1 LRIILQRFALIVL
14 LLGAVSHAR
23 AAGLQIVPVL
33 VELSPTDPRASV
45 IVRNVVDAPV
55 RLELS
60 VLAWDETRDGKMRF
74 APAPE
79 FVVFPPIL
87 EIPARSERKVRIST
101 TATFGAREQTFRL
114 FVQELAPPEKPK
126 EKAAIQFLTRIG
138 IPVFLAPTKSELKAE
153 FTEPVISAG
162 HLKFLLKN
170 TGTTR
175 LSPGEIRIEGR
186 LADDR
191 PAFTDKVD
199 SWYVLAGGERAFD
212 FTIPPAECSRVSRI
226 VIEAP
231 LGDGKVT
238 ARVETP
244 GGACGP

>member
-1 LRIILQRFALIVL
+1 MFWRLARIVL
-14 LLGAVSHAR
+14 LVGVAAQAR
-23 AAGLQIVPVL
+23 AAGLQVVPVL
-33 VELSPTDPRASV
+33 VDLAAGEPRAFVV
-45 IVRNVVDAPV
+45 IRNLGDSPL
-55 RLELS
+55 RLDLKVS
-60 VLAWDETRDGKMRF
+60 AWEQTRDGQMRL

-87 EIPARSERKVRIST
+87 DVAPRAERKVRLST
-101 TATFGAREQTFRL
+101 SAPFGAKEQAYRL
-114 FVQELAPPEKPK
+114 FIQELP
-126 EKAAIQFLTRIG
+126 AAEQPAAKVGVRLLTRIG
-138 IPVFLAPTKSELKAE
+138 IPVFLASTKSELKAE
-153 FTEPVISAG
+153 IADAAVTGG
-162 HLKFLLKN
+162 HVKFVLKN

-186 LADDR
+186 LGDDR
-191 PAFTDKVD
+191 PAFSEKVD

-212 FTIPPAECSRVSRI
+212 FTIPASECSRVSRI

-231 LGDGKVT
+231 LGDGKVS

>member
-1 LRIILQRFALIVL
+1 V
-14 LLGAVSHAR
+14 
-23 AAGLQIVPVL
+23 
-33 VELSPTDPRASV
+33 
-45 IVRNVVDAPV
+45 VRNVSDSQV
-55 RLELS
+55 RLDLS
-60 VLAWDETRDGKMRF
+60 VSAWDQTADGQMRL

-79 FVVFPPIL
+79 FVVFPPLL
-87 EIPARSERKVRIST
+87 EIAPHGERKIRLST
-101 TATFGAREQTFRL
+101 TAKFGAREQSYRL
-114 FVQELAPPEKPK
+114 FVQELATPEKPA
-126 EKAAIQFLTRIG
+126 EKPTIRFLTRIG
-138 IPVFLAPTKSELKAE
+138 IPVFLSPEKSEFRAE
-153 FTEPVISAG
+153 FSAVAISAG

-175 LSPGEIRIEGR
+175 LSPGEIKIEGR

-212 FTIPPAECSRVSRI
+212 FTIPASECSRVSRI